1 MSVMP
6 FRRALLSAFTL
17 FGGHFLNRRL
27 DRVVLIGT
35 LIAVVAMA
43 SIGVPFALSVIGEAN
58 FSFVAWALRLPLILV
73 GAVALVSAGL
83 TFRDARQA
91 PGGPLTTTIR
101 VTRLPLSLFGVLVV
115 AAVFVVTGIRYTPRT
130 ERQTTSAIPTAGRL
144 DFGSGAVARVDG
156 FLSTPPSG
164 PERLRGRIT
173 LDDTGIEGVGLSLT
187 LNSEYKVEHLETD
200 SRGVFE
206 VPLPAGK
213 WHINEIVVSDWDGR
227 PKDRNLILFSG
238 HEPMKDAGLYSRF
251 NYLMADGLEVSLP
264 GASNAIPVEIE
275 FRDALPMTWPP
286 RPNSSGNGAGRES
299 VPAAEFSTAA
309 IAWQPVK
316 GASEYEIQIG
326 HIEGEGTMTYSSV
339 ILTRR
344 LSGVTLP
351 LASLPQRSASAMAD
365 EYSVQVFVFD
375 AEGRLLTESNMKSD
389 SGISI
394 KPTDRMFQLTG
405 ATRLGREQQ
414 YVGFSGPPQVIS
426 AEYEIN
432 DQRLEL
438 ASKLLDQK
446 RFDDARRVLE
456 QVTKDAPR
464 GRASALRGRLA
475 ALQGDCVTAIRLFD
489 NADAEGKPG
498 CVPIEDRKLCEAP
511 QN

>member
-1 MSVMP
+1 MP
-6 FRRALLSAFTL
+6 Q
-17 FGGHFLNRRL
+17 
-27 DRVVLIGT
+27 I
-35 LIAVVAMA
+35 
-43 SIGVPFALSVIGEAN
+43 VINKVGA
-58 FSFVAWALRLPLILV
+58 RLPRPVILTRFEAFPV
-73 GAVALVSAGL
+73 TTNGL
-83 TFRDARQA
+83 
-91 PGGPLTTTIR
+91 
-101 VTRLPLSLFGVLVV
+101 
-115 AAVFVVTGIRYTPRT
+115 RYMSWT
-130 ERQTTSAIPTAGRL
+130 ERQTTSVISTAGRL
-144 DFGSGAVARVDG
+144 DFGSGDVVRVDG
-156 FLSTPPSG
+156 SLWSLPTPPSG

-173 LDDTGIEGVGLSLT
+173 LDGTGIERVGLSLT
-187 LNSEYKVEHLETD
+187 LNSEYKVENLETD

-238 HEPMKDAGLYSRF
+238 HEPLKDAGLYSRF
-251 NYLMADGLEVSLP
+251 NYLMDEGLEVSLP
-264 GASNAIPVEIE
+264 SASNTIPVEIE
-275 FRDALPMTWPP
+275 FRDALPMSWPP
-286 RPNSSGNGAGRES
+286 RPNSSGNDAGRQS

-365 EYSVQVFVFD
+365 EYSVQVFAFD

-446 RFDDARRVLE
+446 RFDDARRVLD
-456 QVTKDAPR
+456 QVTRDAPR
-464 GRASALRGRLA
+464 GRGSALRGRLA
-475 ALQGDCVTAIRLFD
+475 ALQGDCLSAIRLFD
-489 NADAEGKPG
+489 KADAESEPG